1 MSLDDLLRGLDELG
15 DARGGYETA
24 RAYFN
29 GTVPEVFASPKLRR
43 AMEATGVDFRL
54 NFAKIAVT
62 TITDR
67 VKLAAITS
75 PDKDAD
81 AKIRQVIDY
90 NGLDLEYPG
99 LHRDVGKY
107 GDMYM
112 IVWPNGDDD
121 TKVDMF
127 VNDPLTVRIIYSDEN
142 PREKAFAVKHW
153 CEGSGKRQVHRANLY
168 YPDTIERWVTRP
180 GSRGQKAKDWS
191 LYVPDTEPAEPGDEV
206 ADGDVP
212 EPGIEPNP
220 YGQVPVFH
228 FRTDQP
234 YGCPL
239 HHAAY
244 GPQNAINKLV
254 ITHMAT
260 VDYQGFPQRYALSHP
275 DSPRGPDD
283 LEDLDLTNDAID
295 FTDDDDTLEGG
306 NSNLRSGPGELWY
319 MQGIATLG
327 QFAAADPATFTDPTS
342 FYVRGMAT
350 VCEIPLHY
358 FDPSGDVPSGESAR
372 MADMPVRS
380 KTEHLELSLSASH
393 RDSHQFALKILGIE
407 DAQVEVRWAPAT
419 TVDDTAGWQVVQ
431 AKLEA
436 GVPPQQALVEA
447 GYTAETVKSWLD
459 AEDWQIRRRVELLAQ
474 AAAAGQGLQA
484 IANLG
489 GLDDTQVRALLE
501 PLLAEIQALTPAGDA

>member
-1 MSLDDLLRGLDELG
+1 MSLDDLLRGLDELE
-15 DARGGYETA
+15 DARASYETA
-24 RAYFN
+24 RDYFD
-29 GTVPEVFASPKLRR
+29 GAVPEVFASPKLRR
-43 AMEATGVDFRL
+43 AMEATGIDFRL

-67 VKLAAITS
+67 VKLAAISS

-81 AKIRQVIDY
+81 SRIRQIIDD
-90 NGLDLEYPG
+90 NSLDLEYPG
-99 LHRDVGKY
+99 LHRDTGKY

-112 IVWPNGDDD
+112 IVWSNPDDD
-121 TKVDMF
+121 SKVDMF
-127 VNDPLTVRIIYSDEN
+127 VNDPLTVRIVYDDEN
-142 PREKAFAVKHW
+142 PRRKAFAVKHW
-153 CEGSGKRQVHRANLY
+153 CEGSGRQKVHRANLY
-168 YPDTIERWVTRP
+168 YADTIERWVTRP
-180 GSRGQKAKDWS
+180 GVKGTRAKDWA
-191 LYVPDTEPAEPGDEV
+191 LYAPDTAPAEPGDG
-206 ADGDVP
+206 DGEDAP

-220 YGQVPVFH
+220 YGEVPVFH

-234 YGCPL
+234 FGVPL
-239 HHAAY
+239 HRAAY

-260 VDYQGFPQRYALSHP
+260 VDYQGFPQRYALAHP

-283 LEDLDLTNDAID
+283 LEDLDLTNPGID

-306 NSNLRSGPGELWY
+306 DSNLRSGPGELWY

-327 QFAAADPATFTDPTS
+327 QFNAADPATFTDPTS

-358 FDPSGDVPSGESAR
+358 FDPSGDTPSGESAR

-380 KTEHLELSLSASH
+380 KTEQLELSLTASH
-393 RDSHQFALKILGIE
+393 RDAMQFGLKILGIE

-419 TVDDTAGWQVVQ
+419 TIDDTAGWQVVTT
-431 AKLEA
+431 KLAA

-447 GYTAETVKSWLD
+447 GYTAETVQGWLD
-459 AEDWQIRRRVELLAQ
+459 EDDWQIRRRVELLVQ

-484 IANLG
+484 VANLG
-489 GLDDTQVRALLE
+489 GLDDQQVRGLLE
-501 PLLAEIQALTPAGDA
+501 PLLAEIQALTVSGSNA